1 VKQSNKINR
10 ALFNSLN
17 ATINNPFM
25 VLDRKG
31 NILSLN
37 KEAESLFSIKPET
50 ENIFDLFNE
59 QSSSVLNKLFETL
72 YLNKKP
78 VAENITLK
86 LTNEEELNLQ
96 VNINS
101 YKEENEYFIF
111 CTFKYQNYSTEAKGT
126 TKFQIVRDINDFI
139 KNKDIL
145 NIIEDIKSLYPFTF
159 IGKEKIVKKVN
170 NIEELFWVKDNKGIY
185 VLVNEKL
192 ALGLGLKPSQIEGK
206 PAKTFLPSYLID
218 FYNSLENYLKISIN
232 NIIIEGAPLSGLSSL
247 MDYQTIEVPLI
258 DSENNVI
265 AVIGIAQKTEKKEL
279 KSKEETFLSP
289 SILIDNFLKP
299 FAVIDKNG
307 IIKHASL
314 EFCKLFPN
322 EFNNF
327 VDVHFAKILSSHL
340 SEKIQ
345 QFITELKVSEKFEL
359 EIKNNTNKFVI
370 NLNKILDDNNEIK
383 AVSILLDESQTEDNL
398 EQIINKRGRMFD
410 ILIQNNPEPIFI
422 YDTENLRFIEVNEA
436 ALDLYGYRKDEFL
449 QMDLTD
455 LYTPEDIQTLLDSSS
470 FASKEGKFTGPFKH
484 KKKDGS
490 YVYVEISKISFN
502 YKDKNA
508 HFNII
513 KDVSEKLDVDK
524 KNQLFKT
531 VFDNTDSM
539 LFVTDHAGFIIYSN
553 NSVYDILEYSKN
565 DIENTL
571 FTAFF
576 RNEERGNINSA
587 IFQSHLKESV
597 KITSELKHKNGAF
610 IKAEITASPVLNY
623 KNEVDS
629 FSIICKIVKQKAEP
643 EIVYIEKP
651 AASSAAETSAEETPK
666 ETGTLDVNF
675 LSTLFHE
682 LLTPINV
689 ILGFVQE
696 LVDSLDNLTP
706 EQKEAS
712 DFINQNRERL
722 LNIMNSVVEYTN
734 IQQSNYDLKPQ
745 EIGITEIIDQLQ
757 TDYEVNSRSREVE
770 FAYGKIS
777 SSLKFVSDKQK
788 FQNFIFQLVKTIA
801 KVTKE
806 KKIYFSAYSSDE
818 NNFVVSIRDN
828 YSSSSK
834 YLCDNL
840 VNIFLEGNET
850 NLKNIG
856 LSRFTARLLR
866 AYLSLLNGKFELID
880 ASANKT
886 DCSFIFPI
894 KWTKPSIQKEKV
906 HEDAKEIEKEVEP
919 TLERES
925 EEEIEEPKPA
935 FTEQKV
941 EEKIEFSPAEKESFE
956 EEDLTE
962 DIGYEQIKPS
972 EKSYD
977 RIDLKALN
985 CLYIED
991 QVDSQILFKVQMKE
1005 LKEIKFAVSFE
1016 EALPLL
1022 DSNHFD
1028 FIVMDINLQ
1037 GDYNGLDALKIIHK
1051 MPGYE
1056 SIPVIAVTAYVLPGD
1071 KEKFIATGFNDFISK
1086 PIFRDKM
1093 VDSLEKIFLMQF

>member
-1 VKQSNKINR
+1 MKKSNKINS
-10 ALFNSLN
+10 ALFNALN
-17 ATINNPFM
+17 ETIKNPFL
-25 VLDRKG
+25 VLDNKG

-37 KEAESLFSIKPET
+37 MEAESLFSIKSDI
-50 ENIFDLFNE
+50 ENIFDIFNE
-59 QSSSVLNKLFETL
+59 QSSSELNKLFENL
-72 YLNKKP
+72 YLNNKSIL
-78 VAENITLK
+78 ENITLK
-86 LTNEEELNLQ
+86 LADGKELNLQ
-96 VNINS
+96 VSINS
-101 YKEENEYFIF
+101 YREENEYFIF
-111 CTFKYQNYSTEAKGT
+111 CTFKYQSYSIETKGT
-126 TKFQIVRDINDFI
+126 TEFRVVKDISNLI
-139 KNKDIL
+139 KNNDII
-145 NIIEDIKSLYPFTF
+145 NILEDIKSLYPFTF
-159 IGKEKIVKKVN
+159 IGKEKILKKVN
-170 NIEELFWVKDNKGIY
+170 ALEELFWIKDNKGNY
-185 VLVNEKL
+185 ALVNDKL

-206 PAKTFLPSYLID
+206 PVQSFLPLYFIE
-218 FYNSLENYLKISIN
+218 FYNSIESYLKVTIN
-232 NIIIEGAPLSGLSSL
+232 NIVIEGVPFSGFGLSVN
-247 MDYQTIEVPLI
+247 YQTIEIPLI

-265 AVIGIAQKTEKKEL
+265 AVIGIAQKTEKYNS
-279 KSKEETFLSP
+279 KSKEES
-289 SILIDNFLKP
+289 LINTPLLINNFLKP
-299 FAVIDKNG
+299 IAVIDKNG

-314 EFCKLFPN
+314 EFCKLFPD

-327 VDVHFAKILSSHL
+327 TDIHFAKILPSHF

-345 QFITELKVSEKFEL
+345 RFIIELNKSDKFEL
-359 EIKNNTNKFVI
+359 ELKKNDKNFVI
-370 NLNKILDDNNEIK
+370 YLNKIIDDNNEIK
-383 AVSILLDESQTEDNL
+383 GISIFLEESHIEDNL
-398 EQIINKRGRMFD
+398 ERIINRRGRMFE

-422 YDTENLRFIEVNEA
+422 YDTENLRFIEVNES

-455 LYTPEDIQTLLDSSS
+455 LYTPEDIQTLLDSSN
-470 FASKEGKFTGPFKH
+470 FAGKEGKFTGPFKH

-490 YVYVEISKISFN
+490 YVYVEISKISFK
-502 YKDKNA
+502 YKDKDA

-513 KDVSEKLDVDK
+513 KDVSERLEVEK

-531 VFDNTDSM
+531 VFDNTDNM
-539 LFVTDHAGFIIYSN
+539 LFVTDHAGFIIYTN
-553 NSVYDILEYSKN
+553 NSVSDILGYLKK

-571 FTAFF
+571 FTALFK
-576 RNEERGNINSA
+576 NEERGNINSSV
-587 IFQSHLKESV
+587 FQSHIKDS
-597 KITSELKHKNGAF
+597 ITISSELKHKKGNF
-610 IKAEITASPVLNY
+610 VKAEITASPVINY
-623 KNEVDS
+623 KDEVDS
-629 FSIICKIVKQKAEP
+629 FSIICKIIQQKIEP
-643 EIVYIEKP
+643 EIVYVERPTSDVPAEKT
-651 AASSAAETSAEETPK
+651 AETKIK
-666 ETGTLDVNF
+666 ENGTESVNF

-696 LVDSLDNLTP
+696 LVDSIDELSP

-722 LNIMNSVVEYTN
+722 LNIMNSVIEYSN
-734 IQQSNYDLKPQ
+734 IQQSNYDFKTQ

-757 TDYEVNSRSREVE
+757 TDYEINSGSREVE

-777 SSLKFVSDKQK
+777 SSLKFESDKQK

-801 KVTKE
+801 KITKE

-818 NNFVVSIRDN
+818 YAFIISIRDN

-840 VNIFLEGNET
+840 VNIFNKGNES

-866 AYLSLLNGKFELID
+866 AYLSLLNGKFELTD
-880 ASANKT
+880 SSDNKA

-894 KWTKPSIQKEKV
+894 KFTKQSVQKNNI
-906 HEDAKEIEKEVEP
+906 KETSTEEV
-919 TLERES
+919 
-925 EEEIEEPKPA
+925 EEEIQSIEQPKPVKEISVPKKVVNEPK
-935 FTEQKV
+935 E
-941 EEKIEFSPAEKESFE
+941 EEKIEFSPAEKENIE
-956 EEDLTE
+956 QEDLP
-962 DIGYEQIKPS
+962 DVVYEQIKS
-972 EKSYD
+972 AEKSSD
-977 RIDLKALN
+977 RIDLKTLN

-1005 LKEIKFAVSFE
+1005 LKEVKFAVSFE

-1022 DSNHFD
+1022 DSFHFD

-1056 SIPVIAVTAYVLPGD
+1056 NIPVIAVTAYVLPGD

-1086 PIFRDKM
+1086 PIFREKM
-1093 VDSLEKIFLMQF
+1093 VDSLEKIFLMQI